1 MSRTCAGDLG
11 AFADLVRRHHSAAH
25 RLALVS
31 GAGNDADDVVQ
42 EAFVRAFNALSGFRP
57 GAAFRPWL
65 LRIVVNLTRNSYR
78 SRIRRAGLVLRAAEL
93 REHLDGV
100 DGADPQG
107 MALVAE
113 RDRRLWAMLRSLPDK
128 DRQVLG
134 CRYLLDL
141 SETET
146 AEVLGWPRGSV
157 KSRTSRALTRLR
169 ALAEP
174 ELAGE
179 RHG

>member
-1 MSRTCAGDLG
+1 MARTCAGDVS
-11 AFADLVRRHHSAAH
+11 AFADLVRRHHSAAR

-42 EAFVRAFNALSGFRP
+42 EAFVRAFNALAGFHAD
-57 GAAFRPWL
+57 AAFRPWL

-78 SRIRRAGLVLRAAEL
+78 SRMRRAGLVFRAAQL
-93 REHLDGV
+93 REDGDAV
-100 DGADPQG
+100 DPQG
-107 MALVAE
+107 VVLEAE
-113 RDRRLWAMLRSLPDK
+113 RDRRLWAMLRTLPDK

-141 SETET
+141 SEAET

-169 ALAEP
+169 ALVEP

-179 RHG
+179 RLHG